1 MSNQNAIPT
10 GQDVVKYLDGLPAE
24 KLVADKK
31 VADKFISLFN
41 KVHGTDMGE
50 LAYQA
55 EQFYFQKLLAEKKEL
70 AACTKISL
78 YGAFIDVAVQGL
90 SFDPMKKLCYVIPQ
104 PVNVGTKDNKV
115 WETRAVLHISPYG
128 ELALRQRCGQIKYA
142 DNPEVVIDGE
152 DFSVQ
157 STAQGKLVLHTIRYP
172 RPVGRIVAAYI
183 RLVRPDGSTDYFI
196 IDQGKM
202 DQLKAASAKKNKGT
216 ANELY
221 TSGEGG
227 GPDRGFIVG
236 KCVKHAFSAFPK
248 VRPAGAFSKLET
260 EDIIN
265 EEEEDIDYGLA
276 NTSAQP
282 TIAAPV
288 PEIKTDEQPVVVVA
302 ELKKEQ
308 PNPQPVVVPVT
319 ESQDINTEVQASV
332 DPELGF

>member
-1 MSNQNAIPT
+1 MSNNSNPIPT
-10 GQDVVKYLDGLPAE
+10 GQEVVKYLDALPAD

-31 VADKFISLFN
+31 VADKFISMFN

-55 EQFYFQKLLAEKKEL
+55 EQFYFLKLLAENPKL
-70 AACTKISL
+70 AACTKLSL

-90 SFDPMKKLCYVIPQ
+90 SFDPMKKLCYVYPQ
-104 PVNVGTKDNKV
+104 PANVGSKDHPV
-115 WETRAVLHISPYG
+115 WEQRAVLAISPYG

-142 DNPEVVIDGE
+142 DNPEVVIAGE

-157 STAQGKLVLHTIRYP
+157 STAQGKLVQHTIKYP
-172 RPVGRIVAAYI
+172 RPVGRVVAAYI

-202 DQLKAASAKKNKGT
+202 DQLKAASAKKNKGIPN
-216 ANELY
+216 ALY

-248 VRPAGAFSKLET
+248 VKPAGAFSKLET

-265 EEEEDIDYGLA
+265 EEEEAINYDMPE
-276 NTSAQP
+276 T
-282 TIAAPV
+282 TTAPV
-288 PEIKTDEQPVVVVA
+288 PEIKKEEPVIQKTEEQPVVVQQQMA
-302 ELKKEQ
+302 EVKQ
-308 PNPQPVVVPVT
+308 
-319 ESQDINTEVQASV
+319 QALGADVKVEGSI